1 MPPEQGIEPPVI
13 CFPFVG
19 DLVGGS
25 HISAIGLIQKI
36 DRRRYRPLVI
46 LQHEQGELAGF
57 FQRAGIQTECAPRS
71 AELTHGRRLGG
82 RDLIGIVREVRSL
95 AKFLRARNV
104 KIVHSNDGRS
114 AATWGL
120 AARLAGAKLVWHHRS
135 DPNAFGLRFAAP
147 FLAHR
152 VVAVSRYASPRPGLI
167 SAAHKCQVIHSPFS
181 LDQTD
186 RAEARAALVAELGCS
201 PDTRIIGFFGALI
214 PRKRPLLFVDAIAA
228 LRRRAPDLPV
238 MGLLFGE
245 PLDGAE
251 EAVRERAAAA
261 GVSGDIRQMGFRYPG
276 QRWLAAC
283 DLLMV
288 PAIDEPFGRTLIEA
302 MMLGTPVVATA
313 SGGNI
318 EAIEH
323 GVTGLLVPPE
333 DAGALAD
340 GCLAMLTDPALAGVA
355 ATAKEDADRRYH
367 ADGHAAAVMQIYDEL
382 LTDGAKAAPAP
393 SGGGSAAQRCAPR

>member
-1 MPPEQGIEPPVI
+1 MPPEQASEPPVI

-46 LQHEQGELAGF
+46 LQHEQGELASF
-57 FQRAGIQTECAPRS
+57 FERFGIPTERAPQS
-71 AELTHGRRLGG
+71 AELAHGRRLGVGDLLGIG
-82 RDLIGIVREVRSL
+82 RNVRAL
-95 AKFLRARNV
+95 AKFLRSRNV
-104 KIVHSNDGRS
+104 SIVHSNDGRS

-152 VVAVSRYASPRPGLI
+152 VVAVSKYASPRPGLI
-167 SAAHKCQVIHSPFS
+167 SAAGKCHVIHSPFS
-181 LDQTD
+181 LDRTVD
-186 RAEARAALVAELGCS
+186 RAEARAALVAELGCA

-228 LRRRAPDLPV
+228 LRRRAPELPV

-251 EAVRERAAAA
+251 EAVRARAEAA
-261 GVSGDIRQMGFRYPG
+261 GVTGDIRQMGFRYPG
-276 QRWLAAC
+276 QRWMAAC

-302 MMLGTPVVATA
+302 MMLGTTVVATA

-333 DAGALAD
+333 NADALAE

-355 ATAKEDADRRYH
+355 ETAREDAIRRYH

-382 LTDGAKAAPAP
+382 LPGGSRPGHAAP
-393 SGGGSAAQRCAPR
+393 GGSAVQRCAPR